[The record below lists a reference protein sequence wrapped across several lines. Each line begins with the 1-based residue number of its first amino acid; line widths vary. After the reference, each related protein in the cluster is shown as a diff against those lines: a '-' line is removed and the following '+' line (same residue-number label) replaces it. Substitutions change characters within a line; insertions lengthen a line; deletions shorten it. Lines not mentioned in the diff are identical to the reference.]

1 VRSTVYDSQYAGV
14 QIVSSAYDLVV
25 GGVITIIM
33 FVLHRVGVEM
43 FAPGSAL
50 YEIATDGTA
59 VMNGTEHATTL
70 FTVIAVWMPMLFIGG
85 IWLWVAIRA
94 WKRQVQTARPTPR

>member
-1 VRSTVYDSQYAGV
+1 M
-14 QIVSSAYDLVV
+14 SSAYDTVV

-33 FVLHRVGVEM
+33 FVLHRIGVEM

-50 YEIATDGTA
+50 WAVATEGTQN
-59 VMNGTEHATTL
+59 MNGLEHANTL
-70 FTVIAVWMPMLFIGG
+70 FTVIVVWMPMLFIGG
-85 IWLWVAIRA
+85 IWMWVAIRA

>member
-1 VRSTVYDSQYAGV
+1 MSTAFDV
-14 QIVSSAYDLVV
+14 VV

-50 YEIATDGTA
+50 WDVATEGTA
-59 VMNGTEHATTL
+59 VMSGTQHATTL
-70 FTVIAVWMPMLFIGG
+70 FQAIVVWMPMLFIGG
-85 IWLWVAIRA
+85 IWAWVTIRA
-94 WKRQVQTARPTPR
+94 WKRQVQTARPSRPA